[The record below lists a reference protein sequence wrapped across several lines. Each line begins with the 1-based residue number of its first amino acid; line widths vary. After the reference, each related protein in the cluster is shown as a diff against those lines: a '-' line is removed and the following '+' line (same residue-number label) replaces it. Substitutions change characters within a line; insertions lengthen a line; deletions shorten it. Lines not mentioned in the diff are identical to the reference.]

1 MNRTTIIAFIVAS
14 VLVLYLTILNLQYP
28 LIGINVVE
36 KNGETF
42 VKEIYEFG
50 WAKNHNIQVHDR
62 VLKVDGKPP
71 LSHFTVREYG
81 AIEQAKT
88 VTIQRGNQ
96 IQVFTISYEPNL
108 ISQFMYYLIL
118 PISFF
123 IFVASLSV
131 FLLRLRTHDKPST
144 VLIYFLLLA
153 GLCYISASLSAKYE
167 TIGRQIFIGTFLF
180 LPVIFLHFLYDYF
193 EKEKK
198 VWFTKKIVFLLYRV
212 NLIEFVGLKLHWIS
226 EKKFLLGALLLNVA
240 TILALLGKGLVYL
253 KKDEQQHT
261 VRGLLLAIGLSAAP
275 FVLFYSLPVLIIGKW
290 VLPAELTVTS
300 LFVLPSVFLYLIGM
314 DRLFRLQFS
323 INHFVYYAFLSLL
336 PSFLVTLLY
345 AKFVNKAGRL
355 AELVLLFLLIYVIN
369 ILALY
374 LKGYFDRT
382 LRAKLYVQK
391 NFYQESIYRISETLK
406 KQKNMRE
413 VIQFLEKEVREVL
426 DIENLAF
433 VQLAIRDMQAPFH
446 CDEKEWTKLTKKMD
460 RQPLSIGKIIEN
472 KRLFAVFVGSFR
484 QSPLLLIGKKKH
496 PIPFR
501 SEQKDWLSTIVYY
514 ASVTIE
520 NMLKVEDVIKELG
533 SLKEGIVWQVHMEP
547 EIFAPTLSQ
556 VVQREFLDKVLNL
569 SGVLGSFIAAVI
581 GLLIIT
587 IEGGKL
593 NWNFGGVL
601 AAIIL
606 FAVVLVT
613 NDGFEFSMINSY
625 DVRVNQRAIRMLTL
639 VMSLFQAIAT
649 MCVVLISTSV
659 GLFLTE
665 QIGISAFE
673 HPVNQIIV
681 GVTAG
686 IACLGGMTWLNAMLQ
701 STGKVR
707 IAPELSDYTMFV
719 SGYNWKGALSMSL
732 QSSIGEEAI
741 YRLMGIP
748 VIVWLTHQPWLAVLV
763 TSLLWAIIHTGT
775 GTHPR
780 IIRWSEIVAL
790 GFVMGELYLQYGFIA
805 ALVAHF
811 IHNFILMFAP
821 IALTKS
827 KINRKALPINNA
839 VTKG

>member
-81 AIEQAKT
+81 AIEQAKI

-198 VWFTKKIVFLLYRV
+198 VWFTKKIVFLLYGI

-240 TILALLGKGLVYL
+240 TILALLGKGFVYF

-261 VRGLLLAIGLSAAP
+261 VKGLLLAIGLSVAP
-275 FVLFYSLPVLIIGKW
+275 FILFYSLPVLIIGKW

-300 LFVLPSVFLYLIGM
+300 LFVLPSVFLYLIGT

-323 INHFVYYAFLSLL
+323 INRFVYYAFLSFL
-336 PSFLVTLLY
+336 PAFLVTLLY
-345 AKFVNKAGRL
+345 AKFVNEARRL
-355 AELVLLFLLIYVIN
+355 VELALLFLLIYVIN
-369 ILALY
+369 IFALY
-374 LKGYFDRT
+374 LKGCFDRT

-391 NFYQESIYRISETLK
+391 NFYQESIYRIGEALK
-406 KQKNMRE
+406 KQRNMQE
-413 VIQFLEKEVREVL
+413 VIQCLEKEVREVL

-433 VQLAIRDMQAPFH
+433 VQSSIENLQAPFH
-446 CDEKEWTKLTKKMD
+446 CDEKEWMKLTKKMD
-460 RQPLSIGKIIEN
+460 GQPLSIGKIIEN
-472 KRLFAVFVGSFR
+472 KRLFSVFVGSFL

-501 SEQKDWLSTIVYY
+501 AEQKDWLSTIVYY
-514 ASVTIE
+514 TSITIE
-520 NMLKVEDVIKELG
+520 NMLKVEDFIKELD
-533 SLKEGIVWQVHMEP
+533 SLKERSH
-547 EIFAPTLSQ
+547 S
-556 VVQREFLDKVLNL
+556 
-569 SGVLGSFIAAVI
+569 
-581 GLLIIT
+581 
-587 IEGGKL
+587 
-593 NWNFGGVL
+593 
-601 AAIIL
+601 
-606 FAVVLVT
+606 
-613 NDGFEFSMINSY
+613 
-625 DVRVNQRAIRMLTL
+625 
-639 VMSLFQAIAT
+639 
-649 MCVVLISTSV
+649 
-659 GLFLTE
+659 
-665 QIGISAFE
+665 
-673 HPVNQIIV
+673 
-681 GVTAG
+681 
-686 IACLGGMTWLNAMLQ
+686 
-701 STGKVR
+701 
-707 IAPELSDYTMFV
+707 
-719 SGYNWKGALSMSL
+719 
-732 QSSIGEEAI
+732 
-741 YRLMGIP
+741 
-748 VIVWLTHQPWLAVLV
+748 VWLTRLIFQWSEKERRKLAIDLHDTILQDLIVLKRKVESLRFQNMRMEEMKKQLNDIEEEIVDMIDVTRETCHELRPPFLEQVGLREALAELIKKFHLRSNIKVEWNIHVPTKLDEERELAVYRMIQE
-763 TSLLWAIIHTGT
+763 LL
-775 GTHPR
+775 
-780 IIRWSEIVAL
+780 
-790 GFVMGELYLQYGFIA
+790 
-805 ALVAHF
+805 
-811 IHNFILMFAP
+811 
-821 IALTKS
+821 
-827 KINRKALPINNA
+827 NNA
-839 VTKG
+839 LKHSQASYIQLTLEARNEEVQLHYVDNGIGIDMEKLNHYDGKLGLFGIKERVQGLGGTCEMTSQLGDGLHIIVTIPL

>member
-1 MNRTTIIAFIVAS
+1 MAFIVAS

-81 AIEQAKT
+81 AIEQAKI

-198 VWFTKKIVFLLYRV
+198 VWFTKKIVFLLYGI

-240 TILALLGKGLVYL
+240 TILALLGKGFVYF

-261 VRGLLLAIGLSAAP
+261 VKGLLLAIGLSVAP
-275 FVLFYSLPVLIIGKW
+275 FILFYSLPVLIIGKW

-300 LFVLPSVFLYLIGM
+300 LFVLPSVFLYLIGT

-323 INHFVYYAFLSLL
+323 INRFVYYAFLSFL
-336 PSFLVTLLY
+336 PAFLVTLLY
-345 AKFVNKAGRL
+345 AKFVNEARRL
-355 AELVLLFLLIYVIN
+355 VELALLFLLIYVIN
-369 ILALY
+369 IFALY
-374 LKGYFDRT
+374 LKGCFDRT

-391 NFYQESIYRISETLK
+391 NFYQESIYRIGEALK
-406 KQKNMRE
+406 KQRNMQE
-413 VIQFLEKEVREVL
+413 VIQCLEKEVREVL

-433 VQLAIRDMQAPFH
+433 VQSSIENLQAPFH
-446 CDEKEWTKLTKKMD
+446 CDEKEWMKLTKKMD
-460 RQPLSIGKIIEN
+460 GQPLSIGKIIEN
-472 KRLFAVFVGSFR
+472 KRLFSVFVGSFR

-501 SEQKDWLSTIVYY
+501 AEQKDWLSTIVYY
-514 ASVTIE
+514 TSITIE
-520 NMLKVEDVIKELG
+520 NMLKVEDFIKELD
-533 SLKEGIVWQVHMEP
+533 SLKERSH
-547 EIFAPTLSQ
+547 S
-556 VVQREFLDKVLNL
+556 
-569 SGVLGSFIAAVI
+569 
-581 GLLIIT
+581 
-587 IEGGKL
+587 
-593 NWNFGGVL
+593 
-601 AAIIL
+601 
-606 FAVVLVT
+606 
-613 NDGFEFSMINSY
+613 
-625 DVRVNQRAIRMLTL
+625 
-639 VMSLFQAIAT
+639 
-649 MCVVLISTSV
+649 
-659 GLFLTE
+659 
-665 QIGISAFE
+665 
-673 HPVNQIIV
+673 
-681 GVTAG
+681 
-686 IACLGGMTWLNAMLQ
+686 
-701 STGKVR
+701 
-707 IAPELSDYTMFV
+707 
-719 SGYNWKGALSMSL
+719 
-732 QSSIGEEAI
+732 
-741 YRLMGIP
+741 
-748 VIVWLTHQPWLAVLV
+748 VWLTRLIFQWSEKERRKLAIDLHDTILQDLIVLKRKVESLRFQNMRMEEMKKQLNDIEEEIVDMIDVTRETCHELRPPFLEQVGLREALAELIKKFHLRSNIKVEWNIHVPTKLDEERELAVYRMIQE
-763 TSLLWAIIHTGT
+763 LL
-775 GTHPR
+775 
-780 IIRWSEIVAL
+780 
-790 GFVMGELYLQYGFIA
+790 
-805 ALVAHF
+805 
-811 IHNFILMFAP
+811 
-821 IALTKS
+821 
-827 KINRKALPINNA
+827 NNA
-839 VTKG
+839 LKHSQASYIQLTLEARNEEVQLHYVDNGIGIDMEKLNHYDGKLGLFGIKERVQGLGGTCEMTSQLGDGLHIIVTIPL

>member
-81 AIEQAKT
+81 AIEQAKI

-198 VWFTKKIVFLLYRV
+198 VWFTKKIVFLLYGI

-240 TILALLGKGLVYL
+240 TILALLGKGFVYF

-261 VRGLLLAIGLSAAP
+261 VKGLLLAIGLSVAP
-275 FVLFYSLPVLIIGKW
+275 FILFYSLPVLIIGKW

-300 LFVLPSVFLYLIGM
+300 LFVLPSVFLYLIGT

-323 INHFVYYAFLSLL
+323 INRFVYYAFLSFL
-336 PSFLVTLLY
+336 PAFLVTLLY
-345 AKFVNKAGRL
+345 AKFVNEARRL
-355 AELVLLFLLIYVIN
+355 VELALLFLLIYVIN
-369 ILALY
+369 IFALY
-374 LKGYFDRT
+374 LKGCFDRT

-391 NFYQESIYRISETLK
+391 NFYQESIYRIGEALK
-406 KQKNMRE
+406 KQRNMQE
-413 VIQFLEKEVREVL
+413 VIQCLEKEVREVL

-433 VQLAIRDMQAPFH
+433 VQSSIENLQAPFH
-446 CDEKEWTKLTKKMD
+446 CDEKEWMKLTKKMD
-460 RQPLSIGKIIEN
+460 GQPLSIGKIIEN
-472 KRLFAVFVGSFR
+472 KRLFSIFVGSFR

-501 SEQKDWLSTIVYY
+501 AEQKDWLSTIVYY
-514 ASVTIE
+514 TSITIE
-520 NMLKVEDVIKELG
+520 NMLKVEDFIKELD
-533 SLKEGIVWQVHMEP
+533 SLKERSH
-547 EIFAPTLSQ
+547 S
-556 VVQREFLDKVLNL
+556 
-569 SGVLGSFIAAVI
+569 
-581 GLLIIT
+581 
-587 IEGGKL
+587 
-593 NWNFGGVL
+593 
-601 AAIIL
+601 
-606 FAVVLVT
+606 
-613 NDGFEFSMINSY
+613 
-625 DVRVNQRAIRMLTL
+625 
-639 VMSLFQAIAT
+639 
-649 MCVVLISTSV
+649 
-659 GLFLTE
+659 
-665 QIGISAFE
+665 
-673 HPVNQIIV
+673 
-681 GVTAG
+681 
-686 IACLGGMTWLNAMLQ
+686 
-701 STGKVR
+701 
-707 IAPELSDYTMFV
+707 
-719 SGYNWKGALSMSL
+719 
-732 QSSIGEEAI
+732 
-741 YRLMGIP
+741 
-748 VIVWLTHQPWLAVLV
+748 VWLTRLIFQWSEKERRKLAIDLHDTILQDLIVLKRKVESLRFQNMRMEEMKKQLNDIEEEIVDMIDVTRETCHELRPPFLEQVGLREALAELIKKFHLRSNIKVEWNIHVPTKLDEERELAVYRMIQE
-763 TSLLWAIIHTGT
+763 LL
-775 GTHPR
+775 
-780 IIRWSEIVAL
+780 
-790 GFVMGELYLQYGFIA
+790 
-805 ALVAHF
+805 
-811 IHNFILMFAP
+811 
-821 IALTKS
+821 
-827 KINRKALPINNA
+827 NNA
-839 VTKG
+839 LKHSQASYIQLTLEARNEEVQLHYVDNGIGIDMEKLNHYDGKLGLFGIKERVQGLGGTCEMTSQLGDGLHIIVTIPL

>member
-81 AIEQAKT
+81 AIEQAKI

-198 VWFTKKIVFLLYRV
+198 VWFTKKIVFLLYGI

-240 TILALLGKGLVYL
+240 TILALLGKGFVYF

-261 VRGLLLAIGLSAAP
+261 VKGLLLAIGLSVAP
-275 FVLFYSLPVLIIGKW
+275 FILFYSLPVLIIGKW

-300 LFVLPSVFLYLIGM
+300 LFVLPSVFLYLIGT

-323 INHFVYYAFLSLL
+323 INRFVYYAFLSFL
-336 PSFLVTLLY
+336 PAFLVTLLY
-345 AKFVNKAGRL
+345 AKFVNEARRL
-355 AELVLLFLLIYVIN
+355 VELALLFLLIYVIN
-369 ILALY
+369 IFALY
-374 LKGYFDRT
+374 LKGCFDRT

-391 NFYQESIYRISETLK
+391 NFYQESIYRIGEALK
-406 KQKNMRE
+406 KQRNMQE
-413 VIQFLEKEVREVL
+413 VIQCLEKEVREVL

-433 VQLAIRDMQAPFH
+433 VQSSIENLQAPFH
-446 CDEKEWTKLTKKMD
+446 CDEKEWMKLTKKMD
-460 RQPLSIGKIIEN
+460 GQPLSIGKIIEN
-472 KRLFAVFVGSFR
+472 KRLFSVFVGSFR
-484 QSPLLLIGKKKH
+484 QSPLLLIGKRN
-496 PIPFR
+496 IPFHFG
-501 SEQKDWLSTIVYY
+501 QNKKIGYQPLSI
-514 ASVTIE
+514 
-520 NMLKVEDVIKELG
+520 
-533 SLKEGIVWQVHMEP
+533 
-547 EIFAPTLSQ
+547 
-556 VVQREFLDKVLNL
+556 
-569 SGVLGSFIAAVI
+569 
-581 GLLIIT
+581 
-587 IEGGKL
+587 
-593 NWNFGGVL
+593 
-601 AAIIL
+601 
-606 FAVVLVT
+606 
-613 NDGFEFSMINSY
+613 
-625 DVRVNQRAIRMLTL
+625 
-639 VMSLFQAIAT
+639 
-649 MCVVLISTSV
+649 
-659 GLFLTE
+659 
-665 QIGISAFE
+665 
-673 HPVNQIIV
+673 
-681 GVTAG
+681 
-686 IACLGGMTWLNAMLQ
+686 
-701 STGKVR
+701 
-707 IAPELSDYTMFV
+707 
-719 SGYNWKGALSMSL
+719 
-732 QSSIGEEAI
+732 
-741 YRLMGIP
+741 IP
-748 VIVWLTHQPWLAVLV
+748 VSRL
-763 TSLLWAIIHTGT
+763 
-775 GTHPR
+775 
-780 IIRWSEIVAL
+780 
-790 GFVMGELYLQYGFIA
+790 
-805 ALVAHF
+805 
-811 IHNFILMFAP
+811 
-821 IALTKS
+821 
-827 KINRKALPINNA
+827 KIC
-839 VTKG
+839 

>member
-81 AIEQAKT
+81 AIEQAKI

-198 VWFTKKIVFLLYRV
+198 VWFTKKIVFLLYGI

-240 TILALLGKGLVYL
+240 TILALLGKGFVYF

-261 VRGLLLAIGLSAAP
+261 VKGLLLAIGLSVAP
-275 FVLFYSLPVLIIGKW
+275 FILFYSLPVLIIGKW

-300 LFVLPSVFLYLIGM
+300 LFVLPSVFLYLIGT

-323 INHFVYYAFLSLL
+323 INRFVYYAFLSFL
-336 PSFLVTLLY
+336 PAFLVTLLY
-345 AKFVNKAGRL
+345 AKFVNEARRL
-355 AELVLLFLLIYVIN
+355 VELALLFLLIYVIN
-369 ILALY
+369 IFALY
-374 LKGYFDRT
+374 LKGCFDRT

-391 NFYQESIYRISETLK
+391 NFYQESIYRIGEALK
-406 KQKNMRE
+406 KQRNMQE
-413 VIQFLEKEVREVL
+413 VIQCLEKEVREVL

-433 VQLAIRDMQAPFH
+433 VQSSIENLQAPFH
-446 CDEKEWTKLTKKMD
+446 CDEKEWMKLTKKMD
-460 RQPLSIGKIIEN
+460 GQPLSIGKIIEN
-472 KRLFAVFVGSFR
+472 KRLFSVFVGSFR

-501 SEQKDWLSTIVYY
+501 AEQKDWLSTIVYY
-514 ASVTIE
+514 TSITIE
-520 NMLKVEDVIKELG
+520 NMLKVEDFIKELD
-533 SLKEGIVWQVHMEP
+533 SLKERSH
-547 EIFAPTLSQ
+547 S
-556 VVQREFLDKVLNL
+556 
-569 SGVLGSFIAAVI
+569 
-581 GLLIIT
+581 
-587 IEGGKL
+587 
-593 NWNFGGVL
+593 
-601 AAIIL
+601 
-606 FAVVLVT
+606 
-613 NDGFEFSMINSY
+613 
-625 DVRVNQRAIRMLTL
+625 
-639 VMSLFQAIAT
+639 
-649 MCVVLISTSV
+649 
-659 GLFLTE
+659 
-665 QIGISAFE
+665 
-673 HPVNQIIV
+673 
-681 GVTAG
+681 
-686 IACLGGMTWLNAMLQ
+686 
-701 STGKVR
+701 
-707 IAPELSDYTMFV
+707 
-719 SGYNWKGALSMSL
+719 
-732 QSSIGEEAI
+732 
-741 YRLMGIP
+741 
-748 VIVWLTHQPWLAVLV
+748 VWLTRLIFQWSEKERRKLAIDLHDTILQDLIVLKRKVESLRFQNMRMEEMKKQLNDIEEEIVDMIDVTRETCHELRPPFLEQVGLREALAELIKKFHLRSNIKVEWNIHVPTKLDEERELAVYRMIQE
-763 TSLLWAIIHTGT
+763 LL
-775 GTHPR
+775 
-780 IIRWSEIVAL
+780 
-790 GFVMGELYLQYGFIA
+790 
-805 ALVAHF
+805 
-811 IHNFILMFAP
+811 
-821 IALTKS
+821 
-827 KINRKALPINNA
+827 NNA
-839 VTKG
+839 LKHSQASYIQLTLEARNEEVQLHYVDNGIGIDMEKLNHYDGKLGLFGIKERVQGLGGTCEMTSQLGDGLHIIVTIPL

>member
-81 AIEQAKT
+81 AIEQAKI

-153 GLCYISASLSAKYE
+153 GLCYISANLSAKYE

-198 VWFTKKIVFLLYRV
+198 VWFTKKIVFLLYGI

-240 TILALLGKGLVYL
+240 TILALLGKGFVYF

-261 VRGLLLAIGLSAAP
+261 VKGLLLAIGLSVAP
-275 FVLFYSLPVLIIGKW
+275 FILFYSLPVLIIGKW

-300 LFVLPSVFLYLIGM
+300 LFVLPSVFLYLIGT

-323 INHFVYYAFLSLL
+323 INRFVYYAFLSFL
-336 PSFLVTLLY
+336 PAFLVTLLY
-345 AKFVNKAGRL
+345 AKFVNEARRL
-355 AELVLLFLLIYVIN
+355 VELALLFLLIYVIN
-369 ILALY
+369 IFALY
-374 LKGYFDRT
+374 LKGCFDRT

-391 NFYQESIYRISETLK
+391 NFYQESIYRIGEALK
-406 KQKNMRE
+406 KQRNMQE
-413 VIQFLEKEVREVL
+413 VIQCLEKEVREVL

-433 VQLAIRDMQAPFH
+433 VQSSIENLQAPFH
-446 CDEKEWTKLTKKMD
+446 CDEKEWMKLTKKMD
-460 RQPLSIGKIIEN
+460 GQPLSIGKIIEN
-472 KRLFAVFVGSFR
+472 KRLFSVFVGSFR

-501 SEQKDWLSTIVYY
+501 AEQKDWLSTIVYY
-514 ASVTIE
+514 TSITIE
-520 NMLKVEDVIKELG
+520 NMLKVEDFIKELD
-533 SLKEGIVWQVHMEP
+533 SLKERSH
-547 EIFAPTLSQ
+547 S
-556 VVQREFLDKVLNL
+556 
-569 SGVLGSFIAAVI
+569 
-581 GLLIIT
+581 
-587 IEGGKL
+587 
-593 NWNFGGVL
+593 
-601 AAIIL
+601 
-606 FAVVLVT
+606 
-613 NDGFEFSMINSY
+613 
-625 DVRVNQRAIRMLTL
+625 
-639 VMSLFQAIAT
+639 
-649 MCVVLISTSV
+649 
-659 GLFLTE
+659 
-665 QIGISAFE
+665 
-673 HPVNQIIV
+673 
-681 GVTAG
+681 
-686 IACLGGMTWLNAMLQ
+686 
-701 STGKVR
+701 
-707 IAPELSDYTMFV
+707 
-719 SGYNWKGALSMSL
+719 
-732 QSSIGEEAI
+732 
-741 YRLMGIP
+741 
-748 VIVWLTHQPWLAVLV
+748 VWLTRLIFQWSEKERRKLAIDLHDTILQDLIVLKRKVESLRFQNMRMEEMKKQLNDIEEEIVDMIDVTRETCHELRPPFLEQVGLREALAELIKKFHLRSNIKVEWNIHVPTKLDEERELAVYRMIQE
-763 TSLLWAIIHTGT
+763 LL
-775 GTHPR
+775 
-780 IIRWSEIVAL
+780 
-790 GFVMGELYLQYGFIA
+790 
-805 ALVAHF
+805 
-811 IHNFILMFAP
+811 
-821 IALTKS
+821 
-827 KINRKALPINNA
+827 NNA
-839 VTKG
+839 LKHSQASYIQLTLEARNEEVQLHYVDNGIGIDMEKLNHYDGKLGLFGIKERVQGLGGTCEMTSQLGDGLHIIVTIPL